1 MYVCCHTEL
10 HILTDKASYV
20 CMYVC
25 MYACMH
31 VCMHA
36 CMYVCT
42 YACTYVCM
50 HASKQVTT
58 YKAAYASCHTKVDV
72 TLHTYMH
79 TWHTVQGPIR
89 IGQATSFRQPDA
101 PSLPAN
107 TRRHPRAPVPNTHVL
122 VSAAAYHLALL
133 PRGPIRSLLL
143 YI

>member
-1 MYVCCHTEL
+1 M
-10 HILTDKASYV
+10 YV

-25 MYACMH
+25 MHA
-31 VCMHA
+31 CMHA
-36 CMYVCT
+36 CMYVCM
-42 YACTYVCM
+42 YVCMHVRMHVRMHVHACYVCM